1 MSQLVPVFE
10 IGEEVHRL
18 RREVRNHP
26 KLYERIVQAQREGV
40 KAEVTIFSETADKDI
55 VMIRSFE
62 EWLGFLAAE
71 FDIVLN
77 ATYTAQDIYKLCDII
92 RVKLEDR
99 RTVIVNTSPIVLLPG
114 TKLDQPK

>member
-40 KAEVTIFSETADKDI
+40 NAEVTIFSETADKDI
-55 VMIRSFE
+55 PMIRNFE
-62 EWLGFLAAE
+62 EWVGFLAAE

-99 RTVIVNTSPIVLLPG
+99 RTTVINSSPIVLLPG
-114 TKLDQPK
+114 TSLENKE

>member
-1 MSQLVPVFE
+1 MSQLVPVIE

-26 KLYERIVQAQREGV
+26 KLYERIVQAQRDGV
-40 KAEVTIFSETADKDI
+40 DAQVNIFSETADKDI

-62 EWLGFLAAE
+62 EWIGFLAAE

-77 ATYTAQDIYKLCDII
+77 GTYTAQDIYKLCDII
-92 RVKLEDR
+92 RVKLEER
-99 RTVIVNTSPIVLLPG
+99 RTVVIGSSPIILLPG
-114 TKLDQPK
+114 TKLDTP